1 MIYQLTAAANLAWW
15 QDLAGMAALITAI
28 ASIPGTIAAYH
39 ASKTREAFRQEMNP
53 DHGSSLID
61 KVDALTES
69 VASVGAQVG
78 EIRRDMDRE
87 HRHINATLE
96 RHDKDIKENRD
107 AVNTINLLR

>member
-1 MIYQLTAAANLAWW
+1 
-15 QDLAGMAALITAI
+15 MAALITAI
-28 ASIPGTIAAYH
+28 ASVPGTIAAYH

-69 VASVGAQVG
+69 IASVGHQVG

-87 HRHINATLE
+87 HRHINATME
-96 RHDKDIKENRD
+96 RHESDIKETRSALD
-107 AVNTINLLR
+107 AIKRRP

>member
-1 MIYQLTAAANLAWW
+1 MIFPLTATDSLAWW

-28 ASIPGTIAAYH
+28 ASIPGTIAAWH
-39 ASKTREAFRQEMNP
+39 ASKTRAAFRQEMNP

-69 VASVGAQVG
+69 IASVGHQVG

-87 HRHINATLE
+87 HRHINATME
-96 RHDKDIKENRD
+96 RHESDIKETRSALD
-107 AVNTINLLR
+107 AIKQRP

>member
-1 MIYQLTAAANLAWW
+1 MIFPLTPAGNLAWW

-28 ASIPGTIAAYH
+28 ASIPGAIAAWH

-53 DHGSSLID
+53 DGGSSLID
-61 KVDALTES
+61 KVNALTVS
-69 VASVGAQVG
+69 VASVGHQVG

-96 RHDKDIKENRD
+96 RHDREIKENRD
-107 AVNTINLLR
+107 AVTTIDMLR

>member
-1 MIYQLTAAANLAWW
+1 
-15 QDLAGMAALITAI
+15 MAALITAI
-28 ASIPGTIAAYH
+28 ASIPGTIAAWH

-69 VASVGAQVG
+69 VASVGRQVR

-96 RHDKDIKENRD
+96 RHDQEIRAARNSITKM
-107 AVNTINLLR
+107 